1 MKVRDSWIGPTT
13 VGQWSRSLPRGCAVL
28 DLGCG
33 HGVISRVLMDEGF
46 EVYGV
51 DASTRMIEAFRTRLP
66 NAHAECSAV
75 EDSEF
80 FGRTFDGVFAW
91 GLMFLLS
98 PDVQVALIPRMARVL
113 NSGGNLLFTAPTQ
126 VCAWQDALTGRE
138 SVSLGGYFKA
148 RVLFLM
154 AKSRTKAVTTT
165 TLHRSHRK
173 ADQKIVDCSPKTQA
187 GATEQGPEHPSLQA
201 RQNLIC
207 THTVR

>member
-1 MKVRDSWIGPTT
+1 MITTPVDKSNGYEQVAETFMKVRDSWIGPTT
-13 VGQWSRSLPRGCAVL
+13 VRQWSRSLPRGCAVL

-33 HGVISRVLMDEGF
+33 HGVISQVLMDEGF
-46 EVYGV
+46 ELYGV

-98 PDVQVALIPRMARVL
+98 PDVQVALIPRMARAL
-113 NSGGNLLFTAPTQ
+113 NSGGKLLFTAPTQ

-138 SVSLGGYFKA
+138 SVSLGGERYRQLLQNAGLVLDGEESDEGGNHYYFA
-148 RVLFLM
+148 
-154 AKSRTKAVTTT
+154 S
-165 TLHRSHRK
+165 
-173 ADQKIVDCSPKTQA
+173 
-187 GATEQGPEHPSLQA
+187 EPSKG
-201 RQNLIC
+201 
-207 THTVR
+207 